1 MMSQKS
7 FLDRAATLL
16 TFKITSPDFALFLQI
31 LPNSNSN
38 LCIYVIWTV
47 KWLLNEKTFQFAL
60 RIQGSSFPFYLYTPV
75 LGVAWM
81 ICSSYNVCPFSA
93 RCPIANARAKKF
105 PNWQMPALP
114 VPEGPMPGHARAQK
128 ICPLRITNMSHA
140 EFKQRKT
147 DQLAF

>member
-1 MMSQKS
+1 MNCEV
-7 FLDRAATLL
+7 
-16 TFKITSPDFALFLQI
+16 TF
-31 LPNSNSN
+31 
-38 LCIYVIWTV
+38 
-47 KWLLNEKTFQFAL
+47 E
-60 RIQGSSFPFYLYTPV
+60 RIQGNSFPFYLYTPV

-128 ICPLRITNMSHA
+128 ICPLRIT
-140 EFKQRKT
+140 KQHYGY
-147 DQLAF
+147 QLMQQSKRRERGQPH

>member
-1 MMSQKS
+1 MYLCNMNCEV
-7 FLDRAATLL
+7 
-16 TFKITSPDFALFLQI
+16 TF
-31 LPNSNSN
+31 
-38 LCIYVIWTV
+38 
-47 KWLLNEKTFQFAL
+47 E
-60 RIQGSSFPFYLYTPV
+60 RIQGNSFPFYLYTPV

-128 ICPLRITNMSHA
+128 ICPLRITMQQPMHVSYH
-140 EFKQRKT
+140 
-147 DQLAF
+147 L